1 MGTYRSEIRWHIP
14 VAFGIT
20 ALLVVAL
27 DQLTKI
33 WIGLNLPLGQ
43 SLPAQGFFRMTHV
56 HNTGATF
63 GLFPDQSFLFTI
75 VAAAVATLLLV
86 FAVFFLGRF
95 PSLDNIP
102 GRLALGLIFGG
113 AVGNLIDRLL
123 FGYVNDFIN
132 IGLWPAVFNVAD
144 AAIRVGAIMA
154 VYFLLRPG
162 AAFTRQSGPVLE

>member
-1 MGTYRSEIRWHIP
+1 MKWHIP
-14 VAFGIT
+14 VAFGVT
-20 ALLVVAL
+20 ALLVVTV
-27 DQLTKI
+27 DQLTKL

-43 SLPAQGFFRMTHV
+43 SLPAQGFFRITHV

-63 GLFPDQSFLFTI
+63 GLFPDQSFLFAI
-75 VAAAVATLLLV
+75 LAAAVAIFLLV
-86 FAVFFLGRF
+86 FAIFFLWRF

-113 AVGNLIDRLL
+113 AMGNLIDRLL

-144 AAIRVGAIMA
+144 VAIRAGVIMA

-162 AAFTRQSGPVLE
+162 VAFTRQSGPVLQ